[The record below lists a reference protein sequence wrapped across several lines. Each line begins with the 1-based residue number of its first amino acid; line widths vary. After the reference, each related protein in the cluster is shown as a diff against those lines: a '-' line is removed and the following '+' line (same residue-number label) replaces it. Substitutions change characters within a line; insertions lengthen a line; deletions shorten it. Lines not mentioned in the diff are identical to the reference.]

1 MSDQID
7 PSFSR
12 WAERQRPPLR
22 HHRRAAARIEHAARH
37 DELAAIDAELEV
49 LCARRR
55 SAVGRLDAL
64 RSELWPGD
72 AARHRRRRARVDEIP
87 IPPAPPGAIP
97 LGGVDLRAACIGILR
112 RHGACALRE
121 LHGLL
126 HRHGYV
132 IDGHRAVQRLADAM
146 AYEVRQGRAVRIARG
161 VYGAVGD
168 GPRLPGPGPLTWAD
182 PDEDRPQVDPVVLD
196 DPERWSGGR
205 WPDPP
210 DRPGSQIRPA
220 DRYGA
225 STLDDDVARA
235 RARAAALADDRETAP
250 SDLARWDRFVDESV
264 PTIRTWAQRRRLW
277 AARAAQRHRERE
289 RGAGSPWLWPED
301 GGDEPG

>member
-1 MSDQID
+1 VSDQRD
-7 PSFSR
+7 PFFDH

-22 HHRRAAARIEHAARH
+22 NHRRAVARIEHAAQH
-37 DELAAIDAELEV
+37 HELAAIDAELEV

-72 AARHRRRRARVDEIP
+72 ATRHRRRRARVDEIP
-87 IPPAPPGAIP
+87 IPPAPAGAVP
-97 LGGVDLRAACIGILR
+97 LGGVELRAACIGILR

-126 HRHGYV
+126 HRHGYF
-132 IDGHRAVQRLADAM
+132 IDGHREVQRLADAM

-168 GPRLPGPGPLTWAD
+168 GPRIPGPEPLVWTD

-196 DPERWSGGR
+196 DPERWSDGT

-210 DRPGSQIRPA
+210 DRSGSQIRPA
-220 DRYGA
+220 DRYEA
-225 STLDDDVARA
+225 STLDDDASRA
-235 RARAAALADDRETAP
+235 RARAAALADDRTP
-250 SDLARWDRFVDESV
+250 GPLDTDRWDRFVDESV
-264 PTIRTWAQRRRLW
+264 PTVRTWAHRRRLW
-277 AARAAQRHRERE
+277 AQRAAERERE
-289 RGAGSPWLWPED
+289 RRRGAGPPWLWPED
-301 GGDEPG
+301 GGSEPG